1 MYIYIYIYIHTH
13 ICICVCIHLDRVN
26 KVSSSA
32 AFTSPHPVCHYYV
45 SLRRQMRIHL
55 GPSTLWKNCAT
66 IKIQIRKDGTP
77 HPDKARAVLPPVET
91 RRCRDVNFLC
101 QVPLHSS
108 SCHMQ
113 FHSVT
118 CHSLVTTVCA
128 PVYLSR

>member
-1 MYIYIYIYIHTH
+1 MCNHRGPIQAELFCRQSSRVHIFICIYIYIYI
-13 ICICVCIHLDRVN
+13 
-26 KVSSSA
+26 
-32 AFTSPHPVCHYYV
+32 PHPVCHYYV